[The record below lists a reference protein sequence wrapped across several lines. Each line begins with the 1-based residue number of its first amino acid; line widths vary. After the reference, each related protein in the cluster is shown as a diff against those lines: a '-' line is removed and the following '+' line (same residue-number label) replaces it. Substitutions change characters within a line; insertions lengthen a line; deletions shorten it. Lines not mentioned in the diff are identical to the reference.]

1 MKAIQKSGRVLLALA
16 CVLLIAA
23 FPVLFLYLQNA
34 DSVTLTQVLQPL
46 LIFMGLSAALF
57 LLVWPIVRSAG
68 HAALITSVFVAVLE
82 NFGRVAES
90 NFCGTPFLQTNQE
103 KNGNIASKA
112 AT

>member
-1 MKAIQKSGRVLLALA
+1 MSKSQFIGGKGMKAIQKSGRVLLALA

-68 HAALITSVFVAVLE
+68 HAALIDKV
-82 NFGRVAES
+82 
-90 NFCGTPFLQTNQE
+90 
-103 KNGNIASKA
+103 
-112 AT
+112 